1 MLGAERG
8 RGLHMMSKQRVEN
21 LMLVVIVI
29 TATGLATGQTHK
41 DFRYT
46 VHAGSSVSV
55 SNPYGPISVSSAAG
69 NTIVVNVVLHSDK
82 VEIDQVQHGN
92 RIEINSHLLPGADAD
107 SGQVEYVLSVP
118 ADASVNMRTST
129 GPLKAEKM
137 HCDLMMEAT
146 TATVDVHD
154 VQNAHVHVRT
164 LSGPV
169 SLTNIKGGH
178 VEVNSVSGDVM
189 LNTVTGPNVQVISS
203 SGKII
208 YNGDFGIGG
217 EYSLSSHTGDI
228 EATAPPQAS
237 IDVVA
242 QSTKGTVDSDFSLE
256 PRHTSFTTKVG
267 STFAGTMNKALSLV
281 KLNSF
286 SGKIH
291 LRKASKP
298 AY

>member
-1 MLGAERG
+1 M
-8 RGLHMMSKQRVEN
+8 
-21 LMLVVIVI
+21 
-29 TATGLATGQTHK
+29 
-41 DFRYT
+41 
-46 VHAGSSVSV
+46 
-55 SNPYGPISVSSAAG
+55 
-69 NTIVVNVVLHSDK
+69 HSDK
-82 VEIDQVQHGN
+82 VEVDQVQHGN
-92 RIEINSHLLPGADAD
+92 GIEINSHLLPGADAD

-129 GPLKAEKM
+129 GTLKAEKM
-137 HCDLMMEAT
+137 RGDVTMEGT
-146 TATVDVHD
+146 TASVDVRD

-169 SLTNIKGGH
+169 TLTNIKGGH
-178 VEVNSVSGDVM
+178 VEVSSVSGDVM
-189 LNTVTGPNVQVISS
+189 LNTVTGPNVQVLSS

-217 EYSLSSHTGDI
+217 EYNLSSHTGDI

-291 LRKASKP
+291 LRKAPKP

>member
-1 MLGAERG
+1 MLGTERG
-8 RGLHMMSKQRVEN
+8 GDFNMMSKQRVEN
-21 LMLVVIVI
+21 LMLVVVVI

-46 VHAGSSVSV
+46 VKAGSNVSV
-55 SNPYGPISVSSAAG
+55 SNPYGPISVSSTTG
-69 NTIVVNVVLHSDK
+69 NSVVVNVLLHSDK

-92 RIEINSHLLPGADAD
+92 RVEINSHLLPGADAD
-107 SGQVEYVLSVP
+107 SGQVEYELLVP
-118 ADASVNMRTST
+118 ADASINMRTAT

-137 HCDLMMEAT
+137 RGDLTLEAT
-146 TATVDVHD
+146 TANVDVHD

-169 SLTNIKGGH
+169 TLTNIKGGH
-178 VEVNSVSGDVM
+178 VEVNSVSGDVI
-189 LNTVTGPNVQVISS
+189 LNTVTGPNVQVVSS
-203 SGKII
+203 SGKIV

-217 EYSLSSHTGDI
+217 EYNLSSHTGDI

-242 QSTKGTVDSDFSLE
+242 QSARGTVDSDFSLE
-256 PRHTSFTTKVG
+256 PRHTSFTKSIG
-267 STFAGTMNKALSLV
+267 STFAGTMNKAASSVRLF
-281 KLNSF
+281 SF

-291 LRKASKP
+291 LKKRSN
-298 AY
+298 

>member
-1 MLGAERG
+1 MLGTDRG
-8 RGLHMMSKQRVEN
+8 GDFIMMSKQRVEN

-29 TATGLATGQTHK
+29 TATGLATGQIHK

-46 VHAGSSVSV
+46 VKSGSNVSV

-82 VEIDQVQHGN
+82 VEVDQVQHGN

-137 HCDLMMEAT
+137 HGDVTMEGT
-146 TATVDVHD
+146 TASVDVRD

-169 SLTNIKGGH
+169 TLTNIKGGH
-178 VEVNSVSGDVM
+178 VEVSSVSGDVM
-189 LNTVTGPNVQVISS
+189 LNTVTGPNVQVLSS
-203 SGKII
+203 SGKIV

-217 EYSLSSHTGDI
+217 EYNLSSHTGDI

-291 LRKASKP
+291 LRKAPKP

>member
-1 MLGAERG
+1 
-8 RGLHMMSKQRVEN
+8 MMSKQRVEN

-29 TATGLATGQTHK
+29 TATGLANGQTHK

-46 VHAGSSVSV
+46 VHSGSNVSV
-55 SNPYGPISVSSAAG
+55 SNPYGPISVSSANG
-69 NTIVVNVVLHSDK
+69 NTVVVNVVLHSDK

-92 RIEINSHLLPGADAD
+92 RIEINSHLLPGADSE
-107 SGQVEYVLSVP
+107 SGQVEYEILVP
-118 ADASVNMRTST
+118 ADASINMRTST

-137 HCDLMMEAT
+137 RGDLTLEAT
-146 TATVDVHD
+146 TANVDVHD

-164 LSGPV
+164 LSGPIT
-169 SLTNIKGGH
+169 LTNIKGGH

-203 SGKII
+203 SGKIV
-208 YNGDFGIGG
+208 YNGDFGNGG

-228 EATAPPQAS
+228 EATAPQQAS

>member
-1 MLGAERG
+1 MLGTDRDG
-8 RGLHMMSKQRVEN
+8 DFIMMSKQRVEN

-29 TATGLATGQTHK
+29 TATGLATGQIHK

-46 VHAGSSVSV
+46 VKSGSNVSV
-55 SNPYGPISVSSAAG
+55 SNPYGPVSVSSAAG

-82 VEIDQVQHGN
+82 VEVDQVQHGN

-137 HCDLMMEAT
+137 RGDVTMEGT
-146 TATVDVHD
+146 TASVDVRD

-169 SLTNIKGGH
+169 TLTNIKGGH
-178 VEVNSVSGDVM
+178 VEVSSVSGDVM
-189 LNTVTGPNVQVISS
+189 LNTVTGPNVQVLSS

-217 EYSLSSHTGDI
+217 EYNLSSHTGDI

-291 LRKASKP
+291 LRKALKP

>member
-1 MLGAERG
+1 MI
-8 RGLHMMSKQRVEN
+8 SKKRVEN

-29 TATGLATGQTHK
+29 TATGLASGQIRKEFH
-41 DFRYT
+41 FT
-46 VHAGSSVSV
+46 VRAGSNVSV
-55 SNPYGPISVSSAAG
+55 ANPYGPISVKPNTG
-69 NTIVVNVVLHSDK
+69 NTVSVSAILHSDK
-82 VEIDQVQHGN
+82 VEVDQIQHGN
-92 RIEINSHLLPGADAD
+92 RIDITSHLLPGADAD
-107 SGQVEYVLSVP
+107 NGQVEYEILVP
-118 ADASVNMRTST
+118 ADASVTMRTST

-137 HCDLMMEAT
+137 HGDLTLEAT
-146 TATVDVHD
+146 TASVDIRD
-154 VQNAHVHVRT
+154 ISNAHVHVKT
-164 LSGPV
+164 MSGPV

-178 VEVNSVSGDVM
+178 VEVISVSGDVT
-189 LNTVTGPNVQVISS
+189 LNTVTGPNVQVSSS
-203 SGKII
+203 SGKIV

-217 EYSLSSHTGDI
+217 DYLLSSHSGDI

-242 QSTKGTVDSDFSLE
+242 QSAKGTVDSDFSLE

-267 STFAGTMNKALSLV
+267 STFAGTMNKALSFV

-291 LRKASKP
+291 LRQAPKP

>member
-1 MLGAERG
+1 
-8 RGLHMMSKQRVEN
+8 MMSKQRVEN

-29 TATGLATGQTHK
+29 TATGLASGQIHK
-41 DFRYT
+41 EFRFT
-46 VHAGSSVSV
+46 VHPGSNLAVA
-55 SNPYGPISVSSAAG
+55 NPYGPISVKSAAG
-69 NTIVVNVVLHSDK
+69 NTVVVNAILHSDK
-82 VEIDQVQHGN
+82 VEVDQIQHGN
-92 RIEINSHLLPGADAD
+92 RIDINSHLLPGADAD
-107 SGQVEYVLSVP
+107 SGQVEYEVLVP
-118 ADASVNMRTST
+118 ADASVSMRTST

-137 HCDLMMEAT
+137 RGDLTLEGT
-146 TATVDVHD
+146 TASVDVHD
-154 VQNAHVHVRT
+154 VMNAHVHVKT

-169 SLTNIKGGH
+169 VLTNIKGGH
-178 VEVNSVSGDVM
+178 VDVTSVSGDVT
-189 LNTVTGPNVQVISS
+189 LNTVTGPNVQVSSS

-217 EYSLSSHTGDI
+217 DYSLTSHTGDI

-242 QSTKGTVDSDFSLE
+242 QSAKGTVDSDFSLE

-291 LRKASKP
+291 LRKAPKP

>member
-1 MLGAERG
+1 MLGTDRDG
-8 RGLHMMSKQRVEN
+8 DFIMMSKQRVEN

-29 TATGLATGQTHK
+29 TATGLATGQIHK

-46 VHAGSSVSV
+46 VKSGSNVSV
-55 SNPYGPISVSSAAG
+55 SNPYGPVSVSSAAG

-82 VEIDQVQHGN
+82 VEVDQVQHGN

-137 HCDLMMEAT
+137 RGDVTMEGT
-146 TATVDVHD
+146 TASVDVRD

-169 SLTNIKGGH
+169 TLTNIKGGH
-178 VEVNSVSGDVM
+178 VEVSSVSGDVM
-189 LNTVTGPNVQVISS
+189 LNTVTGPNVQVLSS

-217 EYSLSSHTGDI
+217 EYNLSSHTGDI

-291 LRKASKP
+291 LRKAPKP

>member
-1 MLGAERG
+1 
-8 RGLHMMSKQRVEN
+8 MMSKQRVEN

-29 TATGLATGQTHK
+29 TATRLATGQTHK

-46 VHAGSSVSV
+46 VRPGSNVSV
-55 SNPYGPISVSSAAG
+55 SNPYGPISVISAPG
-69 NTIVVNVVLHSDK
+69 NTVVVNVVLHSDK

-92 RIEINSHLLPGADAD
+92 RIEINSHLLPGADAE
-107 SGQVEYVLSVP
+107 SGQVEYELSVP
-118 ADASVNMRTST
+118 ADASINMRTST
-129 GPLKAEKM
+129 GPLKAAKM
-137 HCDLMMEAT
+137 HGDLTMEAT
-146 TATVDVHD
+146 TATVDVRD

-169 SLTNIKGGH
+169 TLTNIKGGH

-189 LNTVTGPNVQVISS
+189 LNTVTGPNVQVVSS
-203 SGKII
+203 SGKIV

-217 EYSLSSHTGDI
+217 EYILSSHTGDI

-256 PRHTSFTTKVG
+256 PRHTSFTSKVG

-291 LRKASKP
+291 LRKAQKP